1 MIAAPECSGIT
12 VLLPGPTDSPGSK
25 IVPVLRIHV
34 VPPQGQPFD
43 HLFHG
48 ESLVIGRSSTSDLPL
63 PDRFLSRHH
72 ARIFRDGE
80 RYLVEDLGS
89 RNGTLLNGEAVM
101 VPSPITTGD
110 VIRISGST
118 LAVHLDGAEAVAEVD
133 GFESGHTVFRPV
145 AELLAQEASRA
156 GVGAG
161 RPELERYA
169 ERLKLLNEV
178 HHALGSALALSELL
192 QLILDRLF
200 DHLQPE
206 QVAIHLYD
214 AALVLRPVASRSRGG
229 GESRLVASQR
239 LAQEV
244 TEKGVAALVLD
255 AQSDARF
262 QGSMSLLA
270 AGVRSLVAAP
280 LLAEGQPAMGMVV
293 LSTNAAVRQF
303 GEDDMQLLV
312 SLASVAA
319 IRLRNVALLEEA
331 AQRRVLEE
339 ELALARRIQQAL
351 IPATPPLLPGFELCA
366 RNVPSRHVSGDLYQ
380 AVLRRDGAECVLLL
394 ADVAGQGVAASL
406 LAASVEALSPGPLE
420 QGQPPAELCA
430 RVSRLLFQRTPAE
443 KYATAIVVALDAE
456 SGSGEYANAG
466 HNLWLGVR
474 AGGDVETLG
483 PTGVPLGLLPNV
495 SYRAATVQ
503 LWPGDSLVLY
513 TDGITEAVDEDDE
526 ELGLERLVALCR
538 AHRADAPAMLADAIE
553 RAVAEF
559 VGTRPPHDDCTLL
572 IARRSQ
578 TS

>member
-1 MIAAPECSGIT
+1 
-12 VLLPGPTDSPGSK
+12 
-25 IVPVLRIHV
+25 VLRLHV

-89 RNGTLLNGEAVM
+89 RNGTLLNGETVAT
-101 VPSPITTGD
+101 PSALASGD

-118 LAVHLDGAEAVAEVD
+118 LAVHLEGADAAAEVD

-156 GVGAG
+156 GAGAG

-178 HHALGSALALSELL
+178 HHALGSALALPELL

-206 QVAIHLYD
+206 QAAIYLYD
-214 AALVLRPVASRSRGG
+214 PAHVLRPVASRSRSERSV
-229 GESRLVASQR
+229 GEPRLLASQR

-280 LLAEGQPAMGMVV
+280 LLAEGQSAMGMVV

-303 GEDDMQLLV
+303 GEEDMQLLV
-312 SLASVAA
+312 SLAAVAA

-351 IPATPPLLPGFELCA
+351 IPATLPSLPGFEMCA

-380 AVLRRDGAECVLLL
+380 AVLRRDGTECVLLL
-394 ADVAGQGVAASL
+394 ADVAGKGVAASL
-406 LAASVEALSPGPLE
+406 LAASVEALSAAPLE
-420 QGQPPAELCA
+420 QGQSPAEVCA

-443 KYATAIVVALDAE
+443 KYATAIVVAIDAAT
-456 SGSGEYANAG
+456 GTVEYANAG
-466 HNLWLGVR
+466 HNPGLVVR
-474 AGGDVETLG
+474 TGGDVETLG
-483 PTGVPLGLLPNV
+483 PTGVPLGLLPNMT
-495 SYRAATVQ
+495 YRAATVQ
-503 LWPGDSLVLY
+503 LLPGDSLVLY
-513 TDGITEAVDEDDE
+513 TDGITEAADEDDE
-526 ELGLERLVALCR
+526 ELGLERLVNVCR
-538 AHRADAPAMLADAIE
+538 DHRSAAPGELADSIE
-553 RAVAEF
+553 RTVAEF
-559 VGTRPPHDDCTLL
+559 VGTRPPADDCTLL
-572 IARRSQ
+572 IVRR
-578 TS
+578 TAA